1 MKWHDVASSSLSR
14 VAYEPNSMVMSVEF
28 HNGTV
33 YEYFDI
39 PQTLFEQ
46 LVAAGSAGQFLVQN
60 VKGSYRYARA

>member
-1 MKWHDVASSSLSR
+1 
-14 VAYEPNSMVMSVEF
+14 MVMSVEF

-60 VKGSYRYARA
+60 VKGTYRYARA

>member
-14 VAYEPNSMVMSVEF
+14 VAYEPSSMVMSVEF

-60 VKGSYRYARA
+60 VKGTYRYARA